1 MLRSLALAGAL
12 SLALMFPAFAQD
24 AQESCYPM
32 DAMVKDLE
40 AGGGKIVGVANYNGA
55 VTDELLI
62 VQTKEA
68 IMLVGFKA
76 GCFVGYQAIEPAVP
90 MKDA

>member
-1 MLRSLALAGAL
+1 MKPILFAGAL
-12 SLALMFPAFAQD
+12 SLALMFPAVAQE

-55 VTDELLI
+55 VTELLI